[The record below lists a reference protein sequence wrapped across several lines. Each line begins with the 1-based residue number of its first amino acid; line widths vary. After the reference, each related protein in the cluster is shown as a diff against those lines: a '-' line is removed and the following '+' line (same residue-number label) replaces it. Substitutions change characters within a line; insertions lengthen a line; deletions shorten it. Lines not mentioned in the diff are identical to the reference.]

1 MKNYIIIFLFAF
13 VITSCKENKKETDS
27 TAVENKLTTQDID
40 YPVIK
45 VGKGPDA
52 LFLTPNKSFLYV
64 ANVEDTLI
72 SVIDTQ
78 TDKVLKNIEGIRYPW
93 GFVQLAESNLV
104 AVSGYDKQVVIID
117 FDNHTILK
125 EKLFKTH
132 IGGITAN
139 RKGDLIYVIA
149 IDDNK
154 VLQLDAT
161 TLNILKTFPTGKG
174 PDGIGISEN
183 DSKLFVTNTEDGS
196 ISVIDIET
204 GKKSIIKTGGKPEL
218 IHGNKDHSLL
228 YISNFFGNKIHIIDT
243 EKGEIVKEIE
253 GVKTP
258 EEAVLSK
265 DENILYVV
273 SFDLSEVFV
282 YDAVTLE
289 KQSVTYK
296 TGNKPIGV
304 MPVGNKLYVS
314 NYGDNSISIISK

>member
-1 MKNYIIIFLFAF
+1 MRKFFYILIVTALL
-13 VITSCKENKKETDS
+13 VSCKEKQKETV
-27 TAVENKLTTQDID
+27 TAIIESNTVENNTNSSVV
-40 YPVIK
+40 Y
-45 VGKGPDA
+45 VGKGPDV
-52 LFLTPNKSFLYV
+52 LFLTPDKSFLYV

-72 SVIDTQ
+72 SIIDTQ

-104 AVSGYDKQVVIID
+104 AVSGYDMQVVIID

-125 EKLFKTH
+125 EKLFETH

-139 RKGDLIYVIA
+139 KKGDLIYVIA

-161 TLNILKTFPTGKG
+161 TLNILKTFSTGKG

-204 GKKSIIKTGGKPEL
+204 EKKSILKTGGKPEL
-218 IHGNKDHSLL
+218 IHSNKDHSLL

-243 EKGEIVKEIE
+243 ENGEIVKEIE
-253 GVKTP
+253 SIKTP
-258 EEAVLSK
+258 EEAVLSE
-265 DENILYVV
+265 DENLLYVV
-273 SFDLSEVFV
+273 SFDLSEVYV

-289 KQSVTYK
+289 KKSITYK

-314 NYGDNSISIISK
+314 NYGDNSISIINK

>member
-1 MKNYIIIFLFAF
+1 MKKFLYIFIVVVLLA
-13 VITSCKENKKETDS
+13 SCKEKQRETDTTIIES
-27 TAVENKLTTQDID
+27 NSVENNTNSSVV
-40 YPVIK
+40 YVS
-45 VGKGPDA
+45 KGPDA
-52 LFLTPNKSFLYV
+52 LFLTPDKSFLYV

-78 TDKVLKNIEGIRYPW
+78 KDKVLKNIEGIKYPW

-104 AVSGYDKQVVIID
+104 AVSGYDKQVVIIN
-117 FDNHTILK
+117 FENHKILK
-125 EKLFKTH
+125 EKLFETH

-139 RKGDLIYVIA
+139 KKGDLIYVIA

-161 TLNILKTFPTGKG
+161 TLNILKTFYTGKG

-196 ISVIDIET
+196 ISVIDIAT
-204 GKKSIIKTGGKPEL
+204 GKQSILKTGGKPEL
-218 IHGNKDHSLL
+218 IHSNKGRSLL

-243 EKGEIVKEIE
+243 KNGEIVKEIKNI
-253 GVKTP
+253 KTP
-258 EEAVLSK
+258 EEAVLSEE
-265 DENILYVV
+265 ENLLYVV
-273 SFDLSEVFV
+273 SFDLSKVYV

-289 KQSVTYK
+289 KKSISYK

-314 NYGDNSISIISK
+314 NYGDNSISIINK

>member
-1 MKNYIIIFLFAF
+1 MRKFFYILIVTALLA
-13 VITSCKENKKETDS
+13 SCKEKQKENVTTIIES
-27 TAVENKLTTQDID
+27 NTVENNTNFS
-40 YPVIK
+40 VVS

-52 LFLTPNKSFLYV
+52 LFLAPDKSFLYV

-78 TDKVLKNIEGIRYPW
+78 TDKVIKNIEGIKYPW

-117 FDNHTILK
+117 FDNHTTLK
-125 EKLFKTH
+125 EKLFETH

-139 RKGDLIYVIA
+139 KKGNLIYAIA
-149 IDDNK
+149 IDENK

-204 GKKSIIKTGGKPEL
+204 GKQSILKTGGKPEL

-243 EKGEIVKEIE
+243 ENGEIVKEIE
-253 GVKTP
+253 NIKTP
-258 EEAVLSK
+258 EEAILSE

-273 SFDLSEVFV
+273 SFDLSEVYV

-289 KQSVTYK
+289 KQSISYK

-314 NYGDNSISIISK
+314 NYGDNSISIINK

>member
-1 MKNYIIIFLFAF
+1 MKKYIFIYLFS
-13 VITSCKENKKETDS
+13 VVLVSCKEIKKESDTTS
-27 TAVENKLTTQDID
+27 VENNTVEKKTR
-40 YPVIK
+40 YPSIK

-52 LFLTPNKSFLYV
+52 LFLTPDMSFLYV

-78 TDKVLKNIEGIRYPW
+78 TDKVLKNIGGIRYPW

-104 AVSGYDKQVVIID
+104 AVSGYDKQVAIID
-117 FDNHTILK
+117 FNNHTILK
-125 EKLFKTH
+125 EKLFETH

-139 RKGDLIYVIA
+139 KKGDLIYTIS

-174 PDGIGISEN
+174 PDGIGISGN

-204 GKKSIIKTGGKPEL
+204 GKQSILKTGGKPEL
-218 IHGNKDHSLL
+218 IHANKDHSLL
-228 YISNFFGNKIHIIDT
+228 YISNFLKNKIHIIDT
-243 EKGEIVKEIE
+243 EKGEIITEINN
-253 GVKTP
+253 VVTP
-258 EEAVLSK
+258 EEAVLSE
-265 DENILYVV
+265 DEKLLYVV
-273 SFDLSEVFV
+273 SFDLGELSV
-282 YDAVTLE
+282 YDASTLE
-289 KQSVTYK
+289 KQLVTYR
-296 TGNKPIGV
+296 TGKKPIGS

-314 NYGDNSISIISK
+314 NYGDNSISIINK

>member
-1 MKNYIIIFLFAF
+1 MRKFFYILIVTALLA
-13 VITSCKENKKETDS
+13 SCKEKEK
-27 TAVENKLTTQDID
+27 ENVMTNIESNSLENNTNSS
-40 YPVIK
+40 VVS

-52 LFLTPNKSFLYV
+52 LFLAPDKSFLYV

-78 TDKVLKNIEGIRYPW
+78 TDKVLRNIEGIRYPW

-125 EKLFKTH
+125 EKLFETH
-132 IGGITAN
+132 IGGITTN
-139 RKGDLIYVIA
+139 KKGDLIYVIA
-149 IDDNK
+149 IDENK

-161 TLNILKTFPTGKG
+161 TLNILKTFHTGKG
-174 PDGIGISEN
+174 PDGIGISGN

-204 GKKSIIKTGGKPEL
+204 GKQSILKTGGKPEL
-218 IHGNKDHSLL
+218 IHSNKDHSLL

-258 EEAVLSK
+258 EEAVLSE

-273 SFDLSEVFV
+273 SFDLSEVYV
-282 YDAVTLE
+282 YDVVTLE
-289 KQSVTYK
+289 KKSISYV

-314 NYGDNSISIISK
+314 NYGDNSISIINK

>member
-1 MKNYIIIFLFAF
+1 MTTLLA
-13 VITSCKENKKETDS
+13 SCREKQKETVTTIIES
-27 TAVENKLTTQDID
+27 TTVKNDINSSIL
-40 YPVIK
+40 Y

-78 TDKVLKNIEGIRYPW
+78 KDKVIRDIEGIRYPW

-104 AVSGYDKQVVIID
+104 AVSGYDKQVAIID
-117 FDNHTILK
+117 FDNHTIVK
-125 EKLFKTH
+125 EKLFETH

-139 RKGDLIYVIA
+139 KKGDLIYVIA

-154 VLQLDAT
+154 VLQLDVT

-174 PDGIGISEN
+174 PDGIGISKN

-196 ISVIDIET
+196 ISVIDIKT
-204 GKKSIIKTGGKPEL
+204 GKQSTLKTGGKPEL
-218 IHGNKDHSLL
+218 IHANKDHSLL
-228 YISNFFGNKIHIIDT
+228 FISNFFGNKIHVVNTENGKIIN
-243 EKGEIVKEIE
+243 EIE
-253 GVKTP
+253 NITP
-258 EEAVLSK
+258 EEAVLSQ
-265 DENILYVV
+265 DENLLYVV
-273 SFDLSEVFV
+273 SFDLSEVHV
-282 YDAVTLE
+282 YDAVTFE
-289 KQSVTYK
+289 KQSITYK

-314 NYGDNSISIISK
+314 NYGDNSISIINK